1 MNYKL
6 KFLPTAL
13 KEWKKL
19 DNTIQTQLKKK
30 LKERLKNPQ
39 VHGSQLRGFKNH
51 YKIKLRATGY
61 RLVYELIDDELCVL
75 VIALAKETRAQ
86 FTNMPKKQLNKNLK
100 KANKIRS
107 RAESK
112 ARF

>member
-19 DNTIQTQLKKK
+19 DNTIQAKFKKR
-30 LKERLKNPQ
+30 LKERLTAP
-39 VHGSQLRGFKNH
+39 HITSSRLSGFKNH

-61 RLVYELIDDELCVL
+61 RLVYEVIDEEIYIL
-75 VIALAKETRAQ
+75 VIAVGKRER
-86 FTNMPKKQLNKNLK
+86 NMIYK
-100 KANKIRS
+100 KARKRKN
-107 RAESK
+107 
-112 ARF
+112 

>member
-19 DNTIQTQLKKK
+19 DNTIQAKFKKK
-30 LKERLKNPQ
+30 LKERLSTPHIK
-39 VHGSQLRGFKNH
+39 SSRISGFKNH

-61 RLVYELIDDELCVL
+61 RLVYEVLDEEIYVL
-75 VIALAKETRAQ
+75 VIAVGKRE
-86 FTNMPKKQLNKNLK
+86 KNLVYK
-100 KANKIRS
+100 KARKRKN
-107 RAESK
+107 
-112 ARF
+112 